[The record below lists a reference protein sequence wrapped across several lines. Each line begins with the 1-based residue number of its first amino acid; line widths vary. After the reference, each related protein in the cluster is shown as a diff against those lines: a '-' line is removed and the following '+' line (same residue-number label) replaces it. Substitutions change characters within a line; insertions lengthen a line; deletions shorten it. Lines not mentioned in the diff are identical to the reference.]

1 MTMIMFTVHS
11 QILTVV
17 KVSDKSITIK
27 ININDI
33 KLAVDRHYR

>member
-1 MTMIMFTVHS
+1 MIMFTVHS